1 MHTPSKSGDIF
12 LSEARD
18 KDATACHGDIADRT
32 TATAS
37 ATDASQNLIYAP
49 DPDKY
54 RIVPERLIF
63 PCRVI
68 HSQNRARATNFGQN
82 AFPPKRHG
90 LRCGQRRD

>member
-32 TATAS
+32 TATA
-37 ATDASQNLIYAP
+37 TDASQNLIYAP

-54 RIVPERLIF
+54 RIVPEADFSL
-63 PCRVI
+63 P
-68 HSQNRARATNFGQN
+68 SNT
-82 AFPPKRHG
+82 
-90 LRCGQRRD
+90 

>member
-32 TATAS
+32 TATD
-37 ATDASQNLIYAP
+37 TSQNLIYAP

-63 PCRVI
+63 P
-68 HSQNRARATNFGQN
+68 
-82 AFPPKRHG
+82 
-90 LRCGQRRD
+90 